1 MKNIKN
7 KNKKKKT
14 KAAKGTTKKV
24 VIPTSISKT
33 PTQPIAK
40 AAPKPAPL
48 ANKLRYR
55 KGVTKQRRRVR
66 RGARAIP
73 RGFASKRT
81 TNLTSIQRKAQV
93 GTGIR
98 SITQEQIFERLRR

>member
-1 MKNIKN
+1 MKNKKN
-7 KNKKKKT
+7 KNKKSKP
-14 KAAKGTTKKV
+14 AKGSTKKV
-24 VIPTSISKT
+24 VIPSSISKA
-33 PTQPIAK
+33 PTKPIA
-40 AAPKPAPL
+40 AAPPVPAPL
-48 ANKLRYR
+48 AKKLKYR
-55 KGVTKQRRRVR
+55 KGKGISKQRRRVR